1 MDWAQ
6 VLVIILAVVLA
17 IFLVLAVVLVSLLIR
32 VTQQIKAVTSSA
44 QRTAEHFEHA
54 VAGAG
59 KAATPL
65 LLFRTIFGRMKKAK
79 KSRR

>member
-1 MDWAQ
+1 MEWAQ

-17 IFLVLAVVLVSLLIR
+17 IFLLLAVVLVSLLIK

-59 KAATPL
+59 RAATPWL
-65 LLFRTIFGRMKKAK
+65 LIRTLMKQAK
-79 KSRR
+79 KIKKK